1 VSSVPLEATPR
12 ILLWIGVIMTAQ
24 AFEAV
29 PRRHSLAVAFGLV
42 PALAAWADLL
52 ITTTAMTTFNVS
64 HAAIVFLPWSSRLK
78 GS

>member
-1 VSSVPLEATPR
+1 
-12 ILLWIGVIMTAQ
+12 
-24 AFEAV
+24 V